1 MPQAKIEDRV
11 TSSSPSAPSS
21 SRIFARVWRDY
32 LRRQWLLMAVAMLLL
47 MLEGSTLGL
56 LSWMIEPLFDRVFA
70 QGQSGA
76 VIWVGGAIFG
86 LFLIRAITSVASK
99 TLLTSVAQASS
110 TAMQID
116 IVRHILRLDQSFFQT
131 NPPGALI
138 DRVQGDTLA
147 VQGVWS
153 VFVSG
158 AGRDAVSLIS
168 LFVVALSIDWRWTL
182 AALIGAPLLIAP
194 TAMAQR
200 YIRRKTRQMRDESGQ
215 RATRLDEVFHGIAA
229 VKLYQMEEYQ
239 LGRFTGLVHRIRRAM
254 VKMSFSQSIVPAL
267 IDVMTGLGFF
277 AVLLMAAPE
286 ITTGERTVGE
296 FMSFFTAMTLTFQPL
311 RRLGGLAG
319 TWQSA
324 RASLERLYEVIDI
337 APGVFAPASPA
348 PAPATTQIRFD
359 QVDLS
364 YGQKPVLRGLSFTAE
379 AGKTTALVGPSGAG
393 KSSVFNLLTR
403 LVEAKSG
410 AITLGG
416 VPITALDPAVLRG
429 LFAMVTQDAA
439 LFDETIR
446 ENILLGRTDVAP
458 EVLARAIEV
467 AHVREFTEAMPL
479 GLDTPAGPRGSA
491 LSGGQR
497 QRVAIARAVLRDAPI
512 LLLDEATSALD
523 TASEAKVAE
532 ALATLSQ
539 GRTTLVIAHRL
550 STVRQADKIVVIV
563 EGQVVE
569 EGTHDDLLARGG
581 AYAGLCRMQ
590 LVE

>member
-21 SRIFARVWRDY
+21 PRIFARIWRDY
-32 LRRQWLLMAVAMLLL
+32 LRQQWPLMAVAMLLL

-70 QGQSGA
+70 QGQTGA
-76 VIWVGGAIFG
+76 VVWVGSAIFG

-99 TLLTSVAQASS
+99 TLLTTVAQASS

-116 IVRHILRLDQSFFQT
+116 IVRHILRLDQSFFQA

-138 DRVQGDTLA
+138 DRVQGDTQA

-158 AGRDAVSLIS
+158 AGRDAVSLVS

-239 LGRFTGLVHRIRRAM
+239 LGRFTGLVHRIRRAL

-324 RASLERLYEVIDI
+324 RASLERLYEVLDI
-337 APGVFAPASPA
+337 APGVLAPASPA
-348 PAPATTQIRFD
+348 ARPATTLIRFD
-359 QVDLS
+359 QVCLS
-364 YGQKPVLRGLSFTAE
+364 YGQKPVLRGLTFTAE

-403 LVEAKSG
+403 LVEAQSG

-467 AHVREFTEAMPL
+467 AHVREFVEAMPE
-479 GLDTPAGPRGSA
+479 GLETPAGPRGSA

-532 ALATLSQ
+532 ALTTLSQ

-550 STVRQADKIVVIV
+550 STVRHADKIVVIV

-569 EGTHDDLLARGG
+569 EGTHEDLLARGG
-581 AYAGLCRMQ
+581 AYATLCRMQ